1 MALQQ
6 AIPPT
11 SADVISFSA
20 AISSCEKAAQW
31 RWALQL
37 FLQLLEERNGGERY
51 TVRNIYN
58 PVAVSQ
64 CFHEYIYI
72 YMLHTGVYRTILSFH
87 MSTIESIGRNPD

>member
-20 AISSCEKAAQW
+20 AISSCEKSAQW

-37 FLQLLEERNGGERY
+37 FQQLLEERNGGERY

-72 YMLHTGVYRTILSFH
+72 CYIQGYTGLSCFFH